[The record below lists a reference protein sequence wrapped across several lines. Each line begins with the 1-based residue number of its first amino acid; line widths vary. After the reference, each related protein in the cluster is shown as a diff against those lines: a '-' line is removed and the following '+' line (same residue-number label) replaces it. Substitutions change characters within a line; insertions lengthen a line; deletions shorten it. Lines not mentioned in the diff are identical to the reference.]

1 MSHQRF
7 KRTENGIPFTTVH
20 DGISTGFPT
29 SSQYITGFT
38 PQTTEL
44 SEARH
49 EILIHTYYRNLL
61 SKASFYIC
69 VQNACESNIVS
80 EGDNDKTAIN
90 NGQ

>member
-29 SSQYITGFT
+29 SAQYITGFT

-49 EILIHTYYRNLL
+49 EIYMLIIEIYCQKL
-61 SKASFYIC
+61 AFIC
-69 VQNACESNIVS
+69 VFSLHARVIL
-80 EGDNDKTAIN
+80 
-90 NGQ
+90 